1 MNEKQSEDE
10 ESVLSDGDDD
20 NGNTEDSEDETNH
33 SVIDYE
39 TYNRVCEDYRKTT
52 LALKERENE
61 VATLMKENETKS
73 LTIKMLKDKLL
84 SYGTTTMEKTEEVPD
99 SKAIIEQQKEII
111 QSLLAVDG
119 NTNNIDKVIIH
130 HLTDYKL
137 LTMYESK
144 VKELAEAKQQI
155 EQMKVSRVIIIMMF
169 RLTIVSST
177 HSRRKEN

>member
-1 MNEKQSEDE
+1 MFVYLDWIILQNELFNGILNEKQSEDE
-10 ESVLSDGDDD
+10 ESVSSDGDED
-20 NGNTEDSEDETNH
+20 NGNTEDSEDETNN

-39 TYNRVCEDYRKTT
+39 TYNRVCEDYRKTA
-52 LALKERENE
+52 LALKERESE

-84 SYGTTTMEKTEEVPD
+84 SYGTTIEKSEVLD

-119 NTNNIDKVIIH
+119 NTNNMDKVIINH
-130 HLTDYKL
+130 ITKFQL
-137 LTMYESK
+137 LIMYESK

-155 EQMKVSRVIIIMMF
+155 EQMKV
-169 RLTIVSST
+169 
-177 HSRRKEN
+177 